1 MDRHIADYLA
11 ELGTADDTRSF
22 QEQLTALRPAE
33 KAAKKLPARIV
44 MSLVSCPRCRVS
56 ELIAK
61 LLSGHGENI
70 SSSDL
75 ANYPLGSSFIRMLRV

>member
-1 MDRHIADYLA
+1 M
-11 ELGTADDTRSF
+11 GTAGDTRSF
-22 QEQLTALRPAE
+22 EEQLTALRPAE

-44 MSLVSCPRCRVS
+44 VSMASCPRCRVG

-61 LLSGHGENI
+61 LLTGHGENI

-75 ANYPLGSSFIRMLRV
+75 ANYPLGSSFIRMLRVS